1 MKRLMLTTLIFAA
14 LAGPA
19 WADTLYV
26 AGPPPSAPGHPLHLS
41 ADKRAQQVGDLV
53 AIQFNFNVAS
63 NSSTTTNTTK
73 GYNLGVGAGVGN
85 AAFSFLRF
93 PTGLTAAR
101 TSSSANTQTGSNTF
115 TASMMATVTDVLPS
129 GALVVAGDQD
139 MIVNGQ
145 HQTIHIVGTVRPED
159 IDTTDTVLSSRVA
172 NLSASFN
179 GNFAEKNQGL
189 LTRILNFLF

>member
-26 AGPPPSAPGHPLHLS
+26 TGPPPSAPGHPLHLS

-63 NSSTTTNTTK
+63 NSSTTSNVTK

-101 TSSSANTQTGSNTF
+101 TTTSANTQNGSNTF

-159 IDTTDTVLSSRVA
+159 IDSTDTVLSSRVA

>member
-1 MKRLMLTTLIFAA
+1 
-14 LAGPA
+14 
-19 WADTLYV
+19 
-26 AGPPPSAPGHPLHLS
+26 
-41 ADKRAQQVGDLV
+41 
-53 AIQFNFNVAS
+53 
-63 NSSTTTNTTK
+63 
-73 GYNLGVGAGVGN
+73 
-85 AAFSFLRF
+85 
-93 PTGLTAAR
+93 
-101 TSSSANTQTGSNTF
+101 
-115 TASMMATVTDVLPS
+115 
-129 GALVVAGDQD
+129 

>member
-1 MKRLMLTTLIFAA
+1 MLTTLIFAA